1 MEFFPDLHHVRLR
14 SRVHGTYLHADESGV
29 GVSLRPRGAR
39 ASLNAAWLVR
49 RILRDGTTC
58 FLLQSAAYGRYL
70 VATPWEAPPGHRG
83 FLVDVH
89 DHDEAEADPFVWKA
103 VGAAAGND
111 VLVRHISNRL
121 LRANG
126 RYRFWHTGVTVD
138 DHANRSTMMHWIVE
152 AIPRRAEPLPLPGP
166 IHDEHNIGAF
176 GRLLRFRRAVAPL
189 NQRTIRYLIELEKPA
204 IADRARK
211 TCNNFNENSW
221 DEFEF
226 QGWSFFNL
234 RIEVAQRI
242 DEVAFFF
249 AMVMC
254 VRAGIHGGLIPLT
267 VDLPRSTEPME
278 IVIVTIGTQTA
289 EELLHPDIHAP

>member
-152 AIPRRAEPLPLPGP
+152 AIPLRAEPLPLPGP
-166 IHDEHNIGAF
+166 IHDENVGAF
-176 GRLLRFRRAVAPL
+176 GGLFRFVRGVAPV
-189 NQRTIRYLIELEKPA
+189 NSRTIRYVR
-204 IADRARK
+204 ADPHG
-211 TCNNFNENSW
+211 NFNENSW
-221 DEFEF
+221 DQFEFE
-226 QGWSFFNL
+226 GRSVFNL
-234 RIEVAQRI
+234 RIELAQRI
-242 DEVAFFF
+242 GQAAFFF
-249 AMVMC
+249 GMLAC
-254 VRAGIHGGLIPLT
+254 VRAGVHAGLIPLT
-267 VDLPRSTEPME
+267 VDLPRSVEPMD
-278 IVIVTIGTQTA
+278 IVIVTIGTPAA